1 MQRAVDL
8 FYKFLELLLILL
20 LSGMAVMV
28 FLNVVLRYGFNSGL
42 NVSDELSRYFFVWL
56 TFIGAVVAFR
66 EHSHVGVETLVMLF
80 GRKGRIICMIL
91 SNIIIIAVSAIF
103 FWGTWKQAPIN
114 ASMVAP
120 VTKLPMIWVYGVGFF
135 TGAGVVLIA
144 LERLVRLLRGRVSE
158 EEIAVFAGENMS
170 IEHLAERSQ

>member
-1 MQRAVDL
+1 MQRAIDI

-20 LSGMAVMV
+20 LAGMAVMV

-42 NVSDELSRYFFVWL
+42 NVSDELSRYFFVWV

-66 EHSHVGVETLVMLF
+66 EHSHVGVETLVMMF
-80 GRKGRIICMIL
+80 GRKGRIVCMVL

-103 FWGTWKQAPIN
+103 FWGTWKQSPIN

-144 LERLVRLLRGRVSE
+144 LERLLRLLTGRVTE
-158 EEIAVFAGENMS
+158 EEIAAFAGENMS
-170 IEHLAERSQ
+170 IEQLAERSQ